1 MKKSGNILIV
11 DDNRGV
17 LTALQLLL
25 KPYFDK
31 ITVLSSP
38 VTLPATLRED
48 TWQAVLLDM
57 NFTSGINTGNE
68 GLYWLHEIKKQ
79 YPALPVVLFTAYAD
93 IDLAV
98 RGIKEGATDFIVK
111 PWDNGKLVETLLNAA
126 QNAPASGKKTA
137 TTPASTAS
145 SMYWGESPVMQQ
157 LRMLVEKVAA
167 TDANILIT
175 GENGTGKEML
185 AREIHAL
192 SARHRKEMV
201 SVDMGAITESLF
213 ESELFGHVKGA
224 FTDAHADRPGKFEVA
239 DQSTLFL
246 DEIGNPPYHLQ
257 AKLLTA
263 IQRRSI
269 VRVGSNTLVPVDIRL
284 ICATNRN
291 LSEMADKGEFR
302 EDLLYRINTIHL
314 EIPALRE
321 RQEDIIPLAERFI
334 IRFCKQYGKPALR
347 LDNAAREKLMQHPW
361 SGNIRE
367 LEHAIEKAVIICDG
381 AFLSAGLFQLQRR
394 NEASEMPAASTL
406 EDMEKQMIR
415 RTLDKCG
422 GNLSAVASQLGITR
436 QTLYNKMKKY
446 GL

>member
-68 GLYWLHEIKKQ
+68 RLYWLHEIKKQ

-137 TTPASTAS
+137 TTPASTAC

-175 GENGTGKEML
+175 GENGTGKEL
-185 AREIHAL
+185 VARWLHAK
-192 SARHRKEMV
+192 SNRA
-201 SVDMGAITESLF
+201 GAPFVEVNCAAIPSELI
-213 ESELFGHVKGA
+213 ESELFGHERGA
-224 FTDAHADRPGKFEVA
+224 FTSAIKQRKGKFEQA
-239 DQSTLFL
+239 SGGTLFM
-246 DEIGNPPYHLQ
+246 DEIGDMSLAAQ
-257 AKLLTA
+257 AKVLRALQERK
-263 IQRRSI
+263 IS
-269 VRVGSNTLVPVDIRL
+269 RVGSDKDVDVDVRI
-284 ICATNRN
+284 IAATNKN
-291 LSEMADKGEFR
+291 LREEIKKGNFR
-302 EDLLYRINTIHL
+302 EDLFHRIGVIL
-314 EIPALRE
+314 IKVPPLRE
-321 RQEDIIPLAERFI
+321 HSEDIPLLVDHFI
-334 IRFCKQYGKPALR
+334 DMICEEYDMPRKPMDKKAVEMLR
-347 LDNAAREKLMQHPW
+347 QMPW
-361 SGNIRE
+361 TGNIRE
-367 LEHAIEKAVIICDG
+367 LRNVIERLVV
-381 AFLSAGLFQLQRR
+381 LSG
-394 NEASEMPAASTL
+394 T
-406 EDMEKQMIR
+406 K
-415 RTLDKCG
+415 
-422 GNLSAVASQLGITR
+422 ITPNDVE
-436 QTLYNKMKKY
+436 LYC
-446 GL
+446 